1 MLVNHLAKRH
11 PDVPYNTVPELTMPI
26 VKTSKDYY
34 CQYCDKVYKSSSK
47 RKAHIIKNHP
57 GKIYLFKFDIFNQFH
72 DLKISGKSLPPSNR
86 SKQSI
91 QQSSSPSSSSIVSG
105 SDSLVNPQTYSATVG
120 SITINP
126 HFCDW
131 CHKQY
136 ASKAKL
142 MQHQRKK
149 HPDKMQQSTTSVSPL
164 KRNNKNQQQQQQS
177 NDTLIINNNSDTAA
191 AAAAPGMYKFNTVI
205 TENGKATFHTVPIST
220 SNNTSMKSQ
229 MITMIEL
236 NQSPVTIDQ
245 QQIESPT
252 KQLMINHHHHPNSN
266 QHAFLSPTEDSSA
279 VYLDDFT
286 IHYKDHH
293 HHHGT
298 DFMGDPT
305 SNVHHVSDVDIHH
318 NHLQHQQQQITGYT
332 IDSNSFED
340 LMNLSLNGG
349 NDDGP
354 DVNHNTLHNVLPITE
369 NGDDHSPFSPSSNVI
384 TILGRFE
391 YF

>member
-191 AAAAPGMYKFNTVI
+191 AAAAPAPAANPAIGI
-205 TENGKATFHTVPIST
+205 AA
-220 SNNTSMKSQ
+220 
-229 MITMIEL
+229 L
-236 NQSPVTIDQ
+236 D
-245 QQIESPT
+245 
-252 KQLMINHHHHPNSN
+252 
-266 QHAFLSPTEDSSA
+266 FLC
-279 VYLDDFT
+279 LCF
-286 IHYKDHH
+286 
-293 HHHGT
+293 G
-298 DFMGDPT
+298 
-305 SNVHHVSDVDIHH
+305 
-318 NHLQHQQQQITGYT
+318 
-332 IDSNSFED
+332 
-340 LMNLSLNGG
+340 
-349 NDDGP
+349 
-354 DVNHNTLHNVLPITE
+354 
-369 NGDDHSPFSPSSNVI
+369 
-384 TILGRFE
+384 
-391 YF
+391 